1 MRLRNL
7 ESRVFFGLVL
17 LITALFLW
25 MVRGFLFPVFWA
37 AVFAVLFRPFF
48 LRTADLL
55 RGRRSAAAFLCYT
68 GRGGRG
74 RGSHGHCWSVRWRSR
89 RWALYTGL
97 TTGAI
102 SLQAPI
108 ALAERSLP
116 RAVDVLARYGIGIEQ
131 VRTSMEGAAI
141 AATQY
146 IGGQALA
153 IGQNALSVTIHF
165 GLMLYFL
172 FFFFRDGERIVAGII
187 RALPMGDAREARLLA
202 RFAAVSRA
210 TVKGTLL
217 VAAAQGALGGIL
229 FAIVGIQGA
238 VFWGVVMGVLS
249 LLPAIGAA
257 LVWVPAAV
265 ILLATGAVWQAVVV
279 VIGGTFVIGLVDNLL
294 RPILVGREAQMPDY
308 LGAAHH
314 ARRHHHVRHRR
325 LRGGPRGRGAL
336 PGDVGDVRRGI
347 RAARQLRPARR
358 TRPPSPAPAPAS
370 ELSVST
376 AEGG

>member
-55 RGRRSAAAFLCYT
+55 RGRRSAAALLSTLAVVVVVVVPT
-68 GRGGRG
+68 GLLIGALAQQALG
-74 RGSHGHCWSVRWRSR
+74 
-89 RWALYTGL
+89 LYTGL

-108 ALAERSLP
+108 AFAERSLP
-116 RAVDVLARYGIGIEQ
+116 RVVDALARYGIGIEQ
-131 VRTSMEGAAI
+131 VRTSMETSAI
-141 AATQY
+141 AATQF

-153 IGQNALSVTIHF
+153 IGQNALSVAIHF

-187 RALPMGDAREARLLA
+187 RALPLGDAREARLLA
-202 RFAAVSRA
+202 RFAAVARA

-229 FAIVGIQGA
+229 FALVGIQGA

-257 LVWVPAAV
+257 LVWAPAAL
-265 ILLATGAVWQAVVV
+265 ILLATGAVWEGII
-279 VIGGTFVIGLVDNLL
+279 VIVGGTFVIGLVDNLL

-308 LGAAHH
+308 LVLLTTLGGITMFGIAGFVAGPVIAALFLVMWEMFAEEYAPHDSS
-314 ARRHHHVRHRR
+314 APLVE
-325 LRGGPRGRGAL
+325 PASTPAPL
-336 PGDVGDVRRGI
+336 PPD
-347 RAARQLRPARR
+347 P
-358 TRPPSPAPAPAS
+358 PPSPVIESA
-370 ELSVST
+370 
-376 AEGG
+376 